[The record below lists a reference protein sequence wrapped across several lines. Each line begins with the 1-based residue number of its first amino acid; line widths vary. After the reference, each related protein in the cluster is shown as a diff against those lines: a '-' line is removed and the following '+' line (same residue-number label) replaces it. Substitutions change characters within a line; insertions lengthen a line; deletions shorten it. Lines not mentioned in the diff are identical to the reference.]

1 MSQYTYRVVNVLEPD
16 EVRRFQERHLPNL
29 RTLNQRYFPDL
40 DISASFPVTPLVID
54 ALRTFWRLD
63 PSTERPSEEVATS
76 GLGLAFGTLL
86 ERCTALRWCNAQDSD
101 GEFQA
106 MVKYGEDPT
115 EVMVPP
121 FAYVARRH
129 SVENAEVFRHFF
141 EQMSPEHIGFVRPPN
156 WLLDQ

>member
-1 MSQYTYRVVNVLEPD
+1 MSQYTYRLLNVLGPD
-16 EVRRFQERHLPNL
+16 EVRRLQERHLPNL
-29 RTLNQRYFPDL
+29 RTLNLRYLPDL

-86 ERCTALRWCNAQDSD
+86 ERCTALLWCNAEDSD
-101 GEFQA
+101 CEFQA
-106 MVKYGEDPT
+106 MVKYGEDQT

-129 SVENAEVFRHFF
+129 GVENAEVFRHFF
-141 EQMSPEHIGFVRPPN
+141 EQVPPE
-156 WLLDQ
+156 